1 MRNGKHTLFTVLF
14 ILLFTAIAGGQE
26 TTGRMNLAEERISVS
41 ASSATVLQWF
51 NKIERE
57 ARITLSYNPSH
68 IDLGKVCRIT
78 TSGTISIGQLL
89 DKLLEG
95 YTFKT
100 TVIPPRKL
108 AIQVKRIENFRVS
121 GTVSE
126 MESGERLYGAV
137 VILDDGTDTRRYA
150 VTDANGMFQLYVPEG
165 KYRMLTSYIGYL
177 SDTIPV
183 RIDRERVLHPR
194 LRPQPFELSE
204 VTVKSYKN
212 GGELG
217 ELSPSNLLSFSSSDL
232 FSQIWILPGVTGL
245 PTGYNFQV
253 DGGGNDENQLLLDGV
268 PIYHPGHINSLLP
281 IFNGDAVKN
290 IIFHKGFFPTR
301 LEGKLSS
308 VTEISLKDGDSQEHV
323 RTLSLDMP
331 AASVTLEGPIIKDK
345 LSYLV
350 SGRRSWLDF
359 FDNLFSE
366 DNRMNHSTYDY
377 NAKLSYRLSP
387 QTSLKLMAYGAQDSY
402 HQAYDESGDKST
414 ILQWTNQAYQASFNT
429 SYGLLNHTTSVFYTS
444 HTNRA
449 NAAALGF
456 DTEQY
461 IRSGIHSLNA
471 TTEFTFSPENIYSA
485 RWGAKY
491 AYEVYE
497 LAAQDDLLRTRHEP
511 IHQFSLFYDN
521 LLRLIPQLTAH
532 IGIHFVGYLPQ
543 RYRSYYSIQPR
554 FSLKYQP
561 AERELLYLHFSR
573 MEQFYHYLRFD
584 YLSMPTDFHMPS
596 IDGFKP
602 RSSEHYEAGWK
613 HFLENGQ
620 IEISAFYKTRRNVVA
635 LSPQSASED
644 SMWNRYIM
652 TGDGDSFGAKAY
664 FYNTWNRWTLQMSYA
679 YTRSREWFDE
689 LEARGKLPSPY
700 DIPHQIGASLSC
712 QLSRRSA
719 LSVGGT
725 IHSGRVIEVDE
736 FMDPLPADQFRTERE
751 PTHYRLDA
759 GYSYR
764 KDLGADKLLL
774 LRLGLYNIVGNP
786 PEEEVL
792 SYYSVHW
799 YGNCLPY
806 ASVSFKF

>member
-177 SDTIPV
+177 PDTIPV

-377 NAKLSYRLSP
+377 NA
-387 QTSLKLMAYGAQDSY
+387 
-402 HQAYDESGDKST
+402 
-414 ILQWTNQAYQASFNT
+414 
-429 SYGLLNHTTSVFYTS
+429 
-444 HTNRA
+444 
-449 NAAALGF
+449 
-456 DTEQY
+456 
-461 IRSGIHSLNA
+461 
-471 TTEFTFSPENIYSA
+471 
-485 RWGAKY
+485 
-491 AYEVYE
+491 
-497 LAAQDDLLRTRHEP
+497 
-511 IHQFSLFYDN
+511 
-521 LLRLIPQLTAH
+521 
-532 IGIHFVGYLPQ
+532 
-543 RYRSYYSIQPR
+543 
-554 FSLKYQP
+554 
-561 AERELLYLHFSR
+561 
-573 MEQFYHYLRFD
+573 
-584 YLSMPTDFHMPS
+584 
-596 IDGFKP
+596 
-602 RSSEHYEAGWK
+602 
-613 HFLENGQ
+613 
-620 IEISAFYKTRRNVVA
+620 
-635 LSPQSASED
+635 
-644 SMWNRYIM
+644 
-652 TGDGDSFGAKAY
+652 
-664 FYNTWNRWTLQMSYA
+664 
-679 YTRSREWFDE
+679 
-689 LEARGKLPSPY
+689 
-700 DIPHQIGASLSC
+700 
-712 QLSRRSA
+712 
-719 LSVGGT
+719 
-725 IHSGRVIEVDE
+725 
-736 FMDPLPADQFRTERE
+736 
-751 PTHYRLDA
+751 
-759 GYSYR
+759 
-764 KDLGADKLLL
+764 
-774 LRLGLYNIVGNP
+774 
-786 PEEEVL
+786 
-792 SYYSVHW
+792 
-799 YGNCLPY
+799 
-806 ASVSFKF
+806 